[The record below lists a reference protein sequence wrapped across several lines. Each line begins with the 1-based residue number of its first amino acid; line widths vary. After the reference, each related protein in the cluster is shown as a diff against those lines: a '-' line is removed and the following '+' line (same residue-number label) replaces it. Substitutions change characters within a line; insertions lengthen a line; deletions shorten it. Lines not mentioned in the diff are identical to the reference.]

1 MQESLLK
8 LGECLFLSQEAIEI
22 LSERLRNAEDKL
34 SAAEHCK
41 MMLNE
46 EVLTMKQAF
55 EKMSSNLEVTN
66 ETFETMKVSCVL
78 REVND

>member
-1 MQESLLK
+1 MSQES
-8 LGECLFLSQEAIEI
+8 IEI

-55 EKMSSNLEVTN
+55 EKMSSNLEVMKKCFCYN
-66 ETFETMKVSCVL
+66 EGFMCL
-78 REVND
+78 M